1 MKIALW
7 GYGRMG
13 REVEQAATQR
23 GHHVSGVI
31 EAETPESEKLQ
42 ILDASDVVVEFTR
55 PDALIQNLRSCLHA
69 GIAMVSGTTGW
80 YAQLP
85 QVKQEVEKAGGSFLY
100 ASNFSPGAN
109 LFFALNKMLA
119 RLMKTHIGSEDY
131 RLLLEEVHHIHKLD
145 APSGTAITLKND
157 IMQET
162 GLGEPGFSLQ
172 GDDPV
177 YSEDLFA
184 LSAIRK
190 DAVTGIHRV
199 EYKSLHDA
207 IRIEHEAFSRK
218 GFALGAV
225 LAAEWLPGKKGIFT
239 MQDVLQT

>member
-1 MKIALW
+1 
-7 GYGRMG
+7 MG
-13 REVEQAATQR
+13 KEVEEAAIRR
-23 GHHVSGVI
+23 GHHVSGII
-31 EAETPESEKLQ
+31 ETHTAKSDKKR
-42 ILDASDVVVEFTR
+42 ILSSSDVVVEFTR
-55 PDALIQNLRSCLHA
+55 PDALETNLHA
-69 GIAMVSGTTGW
+69 CLKTGIALVSGTTGW
-80 YAQLP
+80 YERLP
-85 QVKQEVEKAGGSFLY
+85 QVKEEVAQAGGSFLY

-145 APSGTAITLKND
+145 APSGTAISLKND
-157 IMQET
+157 IMQQT
-162 GLGEPGFSLQ
+162 GLEEPRFRLQ
-172 GDDPV
+172 GDEPV
-177 YSEDLFA
+177 YGEDLFA

-199 EYKSLHDA
+199 EYKSKNDA

-225 LAAEWLPGKKGIFT
+225 LAAEWLPGKKGVFT